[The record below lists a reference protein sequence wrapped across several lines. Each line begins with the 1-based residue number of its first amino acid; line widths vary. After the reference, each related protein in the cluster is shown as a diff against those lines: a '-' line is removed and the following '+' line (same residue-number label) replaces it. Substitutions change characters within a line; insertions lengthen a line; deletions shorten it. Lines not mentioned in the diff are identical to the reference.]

1 MKDLIKDL
9 ETSTSLEW
17 REHDENGQIWGS
29 GCKYDYWLDIS
40 KYGYNLTATHL
51 GAEIV
56 ALYGLDLDNV
66 ILEVNKKELNCG

>member
-9 ETSTSLEW
+9 ETGTSLGW
-17 REHDENGQIWGS
+17 IHRVINGDIWGI
-29 GCKYDYWLDIS
+29 GVKYDYWLDAS
-40 KYGYNLTATHL
+40 KDDYDLTVFHS
-51 GAEIV
+51 GAEVV